1 MQMHIRIDGNG
12 DVTKWT
18 KDDTPPPGYEEVVK
32 STLEAR
38 ELDYGDFARGSE
50 VFHALLWAMKEGD
63 KWCEMD
69 PYQQSALTMIA
80 HKISRLLNG
89 NPNHRDGWH
98 DIAGY
103 ATLAERELAR
113 RVQEA

>member
-18 KDDTPPPGYEEVVK
+18 KDDTPPPGYEEVVE

-38 ELDYGDFARGSE
+38 ELDYGDFAEGSE
-50 VFHALLWAMKEGD
+50 VFAALINAMGLGKRWNDVEG
-63 KWCEMD
+63 
-69 PYQQSALTMIA
+69 YQLNALVMIA

>member
-1 MQMHIRIDGNG
+1 MQMHISISSKG
-12 DVTKWT
+12 DVTEWV
-18 KDDTPPPGYEEVVK
+18 KDDTPPPGYDEIVE
-32 STLEAR
+32 STLDTR
-38 ELDYGDFARGSE
+38 ELDYGDFARGSV
-50 VFHALLWAMKEGD
+50 VFNNLLWAMKTGE
-63 KWCEMD
+63 KWYEMD

-103 ATLAERELAR
+103 ATLVERELAR